1 MKRNLALGIIDAI
14 LESIAPETK
23 SSQQFVLSFDGK
35 LIRSGL
41 TNESGEVDMAGIENS
56 PTDSERRYRLEKE
69 TETVDDLLL
78 NLSLFHERDT
88 VASLE
93 NQMKE
98 NMLQKL
104 QTVSKLLTVRLKE
117 IRELKRAKTY
127 NIKSMIECVGREA
140 KWRKSKM
147 VNAIS

>member
-1 MKRNLALGIIDAI
+1 M
-14 LESIAPETK
+14 T
-23 SSQQFVLSFDGK
+23 
-35 LIRSGL
+35 
-41 TNESGEVDMAGIENS
+41 GIENS
-56 PTDSERRYRLEKE
+56 PTYSERRYRLEKE

-78 NLSLFHERDT
+78 NLSLFNERDT

-98 NMLQKL
+98 SLLQKL

-127 NIKSMIECVGREA
+127 NVKSMIECVGGEA

-147 VNAIS
+147 VNAISRAKCELVQIDNSISSSLQLNKDACLVS